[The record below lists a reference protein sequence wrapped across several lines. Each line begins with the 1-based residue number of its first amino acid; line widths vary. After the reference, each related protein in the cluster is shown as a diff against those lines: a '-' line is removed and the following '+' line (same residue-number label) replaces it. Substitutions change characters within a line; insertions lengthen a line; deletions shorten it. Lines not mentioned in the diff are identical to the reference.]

1 MASPRRRNIDKKGGL
16 SHTRLYPVLLALLCS
31 PTSADTLVNGLFSGT
46 VPSRLLNLSWHTE
59 RERSSNNISDASKQL
74 AEGFGNTPGAV
85 DTKKNF
91 VVFLSGAYAVENGH
105 ISERLLTWLPED
117 SRASLMTADVGNK
130 DCSVIPLYL
139 QNDQKVFIAVANLL
153 REDDEVE
160 RICFLYGVRTA
171 LNLSVSD
178 IGQFQAMR
186 CYKTR

>member
-1 MASPRRRNIDKKGGL
+1 M
-16 SHTRLYPVLLALLCS
+16 
-31 PTSADTLVNGLFSGT
+31 
-46 VPSRLLNLSWHTE
+46 
-59 RERSSNNISDASKQL
+59 QL
-74 AEGFGNTPGAV
+74 AEGFGKAPGAV

-91 VVFLSGAYAVENGH
+91 VVFLSGAYAVENRH

-153 REDDEVE
+153 REDDEDE
-160 RICFLYGVRTA
+160 RIWFLYGVRTA

-178 IGQFQAMR
+178 IGQFSSHALLQNTITDVD
-186 CYKTR
+186 K